1 MNLLG
6 LDQHHVVAG
15 LRAGVAAA
23 RQRQQAGLLAGGAG
37 AGVAAVSLS
46 GRVVAG
52 RRTPAGLLAAR
63 WFGGPLAATGDDKD
77 CRATRTPDLH
87 RLWTWITA
95 ALVTD

>member
-1 MNLLG
+1 MCLLVLSEVSRLQIPEKQTRGPEVVLYLLG

-23 RQRQQAGLLAGGAG
+23 GQRQQAGLLAGGAG

-52 RRTPAGLLAAR
+52 RRTPEEQMKR
-63 WFGGPLAATGDDKD
+63 
-77 CRATRTPDLH
+77 
-87 RLWTWITA
+87 
-95 ALVTD
+95 

>member
-1 MNLLG
+1 MVLYLLG

-23 RQRQQAGLLAGGAG
+23 GQRQQAGLLAGGAG

-52 RRTPAGLLAAR
+52 RRTPEDSRRKFSETFLIPAFLLC
-63 WFGGPLAATGDDKD
+63 P
-77 CRATRTPDLH
+77 
-87 RLWTWITA
+87 
-95 ALVTD
+95 

>member
-1 MNLLG
+1 MFAGFVRGRQAADPRETNTRGPEVVLYLLG

-23 RQRQQAGLLAGGAG
+23 GQRQKAGLLAGGAG

-52 RRTPAGLLAAR
+52 RRTPEEQM
-63 WFGGPLAATGDDKD
+63 K
-77 CRATRTPDLH
+77 H
-87 RLWTWITA
+87 
-95 ALVTD
+95 